1 MGFLNNRMSQM
12 NVVMAIMLIAIL
24 LATTVFFWRTS
35 QTFSKSFSDELDK
48 RTYENIASYIENVV
62 AHNEFAW
69 IERTLIDTS
78 IPISLK
84 YNGEKYLGEN
94 ELLKIEYVGP
104 TNINVSTKNNV
115 GNTVDTK
122 M

>member
-62 AHNEFAW
+62 AHNEVAW

-84 YNGEKYLGEN
+84 YNGEKYLG
-94 ELLKIEYVGP
+94 
-104 TNINVSTKNNV
+104 
-115 GNTVDTK
+115 K
-122 M
+122 MNF